1 MFHKLKEKIMEVCN
15 FSHCLQMQLDCLK
28 HIYEGKIYG
37 LGSIPETL
45 LTQKE
50 LSYVV
55 VSRII

>member
-1 MFHKLKEKIMEVCN
+1 
-15 FSHCLQMQLDCLK
+15 MQPDILK
-28 HIYEGKIYG
+28 HIYKGKIYA
-37 LGSIPETL
+37 LGSIPKTF

>member
-1 MFHKLKEKIMEVCN
+1 MEVCN

-28 HIYEGKIYG
+28 NIYEGKIYA

-50 LSYVV
+50 LSYIV